1 MRRAVYVDIHKQ
13 AKLVRNAAIGPRS
26 RFGGQIVSAYQEHFF
41 TRGPSPLAR
50 LTFFS
55 LIAIGVM
62 IADHRFQALSFVR
75 LGVSA
80 VVTPIEQALRFPG
93 VLARHAGEYFADQK
107 RLIDENARLKNEV
120 LELAAA
126 SQQSRLIR
134 AEQTYLGAL
143 AAADKRFGD
152 RGIVAE
158 IIRDARNPFARKVI
172 IDKGLSHGLAAGLA
186 VIDGKG
192 VVGQVT
198 AVGMLSSEVTL
209 TTEKDQAVPV
219 MVVRNG
225 LRAIA
230 VGTGRD
236 GTIDVPFIPVGADI
250 QVGDALV
257 TSGIDGTYPAGLS
270 VALVTMVD
278 KNPAFP
284 FARISANP
292 AAGTDQYRFVKVLTQ
307 QELRDYPRP
316 DVKANEKRAAREP
329 GSASKRREGRV
340 GR

>member
-1 MRRAVYVDIHKQ
+1 MS
-13 AKLVRNAAIGPRS
+13 G
-26 RFGGQIVSAYQEHFF
+26 YQENFF
-41 TRGPSPLAR
+41 ARGPSSLAR

-62 IADHRFQALSFVR
+62 IADHRFQALSLVR

-80 VVTPIEQALRFPG
+80 VITPIEQVLQFPG
-93 VLARHAGEYFADQK
+93 VAARRAAGYLSDQK
-107 RLIDENARLKNEV
+107 RLIDENDRLKAEV

-126 SQQSRLIR
+126 GQQSKLIR
-134 AEQTYLGAL
+134 AEQTYLETL

-158 IIRDARNPFARKVI
+158 IIRDARNPFVRKI
-172 IDKGLSHGLAAGLA
+172 IINKGLSHGLASGLA

-225 LRAIA
+225 VRAIA
-230 VGTGRD
+230 VGTGRE

-270 VALVTMVD
+270 VAAITGVD

-307 QELRDYPRP
+307 QELHDYPRP
-316 DVKANEKRAAREP
+316 DVKAEEKRPARERSSP
-329 GSASKRREGRV
+329 PRRREGR
-340 GR
+340 

>member
-1 MRRAVYVDIHKQ
+1 M
-13 AKLVRNAAIGPRS
+13 
-26 RFGGQIVSAYQEHFF
+26 SAYQENFF
-41 TRGPSPLAR
+41 SRGPSPLAR

-55 LIAIGVM
+55 LLAIAVM
-62 IADHRFQALSFVR
+62 VADHRFQALSLVR

-80 VVTPIEQALRFPG
+80 VISPIEQALMFPLS
-93 VLARHAGEYFADQK
+93 VVRHGGKYFSDQK
-107 RLIDENARLKNEV
+107 ALVEDNARLKAEV
-120 LELAAA
+120 LSLAAA
-126 SQQSRLIR
+126 SQQSQLIR
-134 AEQTYLGAL
+134 AEKTYLGVL
-143 AAADKRFGD
+143 ADPEKRFGD

-172 IDKGLSHGLAAGLA
+172 IDKGKSQGMIAGLA

-192 VVGQVT
+192 VVGQIT
-198 AVGMLSSEVTL
+198 AVGMLTSEVTL

-225 LRAIA
+225 VRAIA
-230 VGTGRD
+230 VGTGRT
-236 GTIDVPFIPVGADI
+236 GTIDVPFIPIGADI

-270 VALVTMVD
+270 VATVTAVE

-307 QELRDYPRP
+307 QELHDYPRP
-316 DVKANEKRAAREP
+316 DVKAEEKRPARERGGP
-329 GSASKRREGRV
+329 SKRQGR
-340 GR
+340 